1 MLSIHV
7 ERVGDI
13 AIIECKGRIVRSEA
27 AFKLRDAFTSQ
38 RDARTIVLDVSE
50 VEAIEGGGFG
60 MLCFLQ
66 LWARDNNVQLKVV
79 NPSSSLRDK
88 LGRANCVLQFDVA
101 ALEEMI
107 TLVAGQRLRAG

>member
-7 ERVGDI
+7 ERIGDI

-38 RDARTIVLDVSE
+38 RDAQTIVLDVSK
-50 VEAIEGGGFG
+50 VEAIEGGGLG

-66 LWARDNNVQLKVV
+66 LWARDHNVRLKLV

-88 LGRANCVLQFDVA
+88 LARANSVLRFDVA

-107 TLVAGQRLRAG
+107 TLVAGQEMRAD